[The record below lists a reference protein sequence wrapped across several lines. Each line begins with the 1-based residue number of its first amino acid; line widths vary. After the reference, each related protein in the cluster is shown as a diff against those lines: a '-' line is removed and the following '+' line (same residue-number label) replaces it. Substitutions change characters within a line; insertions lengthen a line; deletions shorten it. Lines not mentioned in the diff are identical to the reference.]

1 MAQQE
6 ALGVIP
12 HKATLEVEGVIAI
25 NYVGAL
31 EPDGTLAAAREVLHA
46 GEAADLP

>member
-12 HKATLEVEGVIAI
+12 HKATLEVEGMIAV
-25 NYVGAL
+25 NYLGAL
-31 EPDGTLAAAREVLHA
+31 ELNGTLTTAREVLGA
-46 GEAADLP
+46 GRGC